1 MKSKIIIILIL
12 NLLLFSCYP
21 TSNNKPEVVV
31 DENSE
36 PKKENLFDSSV
47 FELLV
52 NTIEDPERKNWQNP
66 ELVIR
71 ELGNLE
77 QKTVV
82 DIGAGTGFFTF
93 RIAPLAAR
101 VIAVDIDQRFL
112 DVIEDRK
119 PDFEQDWVERIET
132 RLTVEDDPGIE
143 ENEADVVLIVNT
155 FHFLTNRVQYLENV
169 RKGMKEGGIILIVDF
184 KQSDLEVA
192 PPGGLIVPSEIAIA
206 ELRAGGFKN
215 IRVDQMSLKYQYI
228 IKANS

>member
-1 MKSKIIIILIL
+1 LKSKIIIILIL

-215 IRVDQMSLKYQYI
+215 ITVDQMSLKYQYI